1 MLRPKVRGSTRFGHS
16 VTIGRYVRVCA
27 ARLGGLMPRTEKL
40 RPAMMEDQGRGNG
53 PLFIAAALVAMGIA
67 YVLLLAHPGLVHG
80 VSAVWQR
87 IPTSGSA
94 PGWALPA
101 VAAGVAIGGT
111 AIGVALLSAFVRG
124 VQMHPFAWLAP
135 VLVGFSSMVMTGLPI
150 DLPWQALSVRL
161 FSVLAGLVMLGG
173 GAVMQMRGLTSIV
186 AGTLLLLLPMLVL
199 LAGYAAMPAGL
210 PAVLSGLDSSSQLY
224 LFVLALTSVGIGFM
238 AFVTERNS
246 QDAALLASQLSDQ
259 NVTEALEFAE
269 AADARATQAERRAQ
283 VAEQRLRAAGAGS
296 WGAPPIAEDEVAAFA
311 AVARPGLSTMAVVAG
326 VFCVVAVVVAGLYAG
341 VYRPLERRAEAQRK
355 FVASAAAEHAAEID
369 GLRKHFQAQQA
380 SLEAVIAAE
389 RAKAGEAQAAT
400 AQPPAPEQ
408 PGEAAAAAAAS
419 TAKPPEQPNKKA
431 ATPALAP
438 EPPSQPATPV
448 PAPAPAKA
456 APAEPEKERA
466 VAPRRTSA
474 RKSAA
479 FRRAPRKAEI
489 SRAGAAA
496 TAKAVAEPEEPELDR
511 ETRRAL
517 RESIDDDPIGGLE

>member
-1 MLRPKVRGSTRFGHS
+1 MV
-16 VTIGRYVRVCA
+16 
-27 ARLGGLMPRTEKL
+27 
-40 RPAMMEDQGRGNG
+40 EDQGRANG
-53 PLFIAAALVAMGIA
+53 PLFVAAALVAAGIA

-80 VSAVWQR
+80 VSSVWQR

-101 VAAGVAIGGT
+101 VAAGIAIGGT

-124 VQMHPFAWLAP
+124 VQVHPFAWLAP
-135 VLVGFSSMVMTGLPI
+135 VLVGFSSLVMTGLPI

-173 GAVMQMRGLTSIV
+173 GAVMQMRGLASIA
-186 AGTLLLLLPMLVL
+186 AGTLLLLMPMLVL

-224 LFVLALTSVGIGFM
+224 LFVMALTSVGIGFM

-246 QDAALLASQLSDQ
+246 QDAALLASQLRDQ
-259 NVTEALEFAE
+259 NPYVAEALEFAE
-269 AADARATQAERRAQ
+269 AADARAAQAERRAQ
-283 VAEQRLRAAGAGS
+283 IAEQRLRAGGAGS
-296 WGAPPIAEDEVAAFA
+296 WGAPPVSEADAAEFA
-311 AVARPGLSTMAVVAG
+311 AMARPGLSTTAVVAG
-326 VFCVVAVVVAGLYAG
+326 VFCVVSVVVAGLYAG
-341 VYRPLERRAEAQRK
+341 VYRPLERRAEAQKK

-369 GLRKHFQAQQA
+369 GLRKHFQAQQV

-389 RAKAGEAQAAT
+389 RAKAGGEAQAAT
-400 AQPPAPEQ
+400 ATQPPAPEQ
-408 PGEAAAAAAAS
+408 PNA
-419 TAKPPEQPNKKA
+419 A

-438 EPPSQPATPV
+438 EQPKKADAASAPVQAQPREAAAPAQPA
-448 PAPAPAKA
+448 APAKVEPA
-456 APAEPEKERA
+456 AEQESRT
-466 VAPRRTSA
+466 VAPRRATASK
-474 RKSAA
+474 RSA
-479 FRRAPRKAEI
+479 FRRAPRKPEI

-517 RESIDDDPIGGLE
+517 REQIDDDPIGGLE